1 MEASMAVAS
10 RVPLEKKRVYKR
22 GYSTDIVRII
32 LSLFFS
38 LFLCLSLRSASRGW
52 RQKKTKQKTRKKM
65 NDNPSSLRYSRGILN
80 GDRVNRNRELGRT
93 RMSIMLSKT
102 VIYRIRDTRIS
113 GISFGIYRTMFTF
126 DGHRQTRG

>member
-1 MEASMAVAS
+1 
-10 RVPLEKKRVYKR
+10 
-22 GYSTDIVRII
+22 
-32 LSLFFS
+32 
-38 LFLCLSLRSASRGW
+38 
-52 RQKKTKQKTRKKM
+52 M